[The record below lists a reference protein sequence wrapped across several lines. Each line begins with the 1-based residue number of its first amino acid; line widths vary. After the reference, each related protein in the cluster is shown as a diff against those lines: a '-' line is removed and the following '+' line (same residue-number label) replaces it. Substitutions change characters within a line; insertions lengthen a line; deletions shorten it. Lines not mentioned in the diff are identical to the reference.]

1 MTAHLL
7 DVLAPSKPEE
17 SGKNYGVVVGLVTN
31 NKDPDGMG
39 RVKVKFPWLSDHDES
54 WWARMAVP
62 MAGPSRGTYFLPEVN
77 DEVLVA
83 FEHGDVRCPYILGGV
98 WNGKDAPPTT
108 NSDGKNNIRLMKSRS
123 GHIVRF
129 DDTDGD
135 EKVEIIDK
143 QGTNSIT
150 IKSSDNSITISC
162 NGKMRLAAN
171 GIEISSESEI
181 KIQAAAT
188 MDISAG
194 APLSIKGAVVN
205 IN

>member
-1 MTAHLL
+1 MSQHLFDL
-7 DVLAPSKPEE
+7 LAPPKPEE

-39 RVKVKFPWLSDHDES
+39 RIKVKFPWLSEEEDS
-54 WWARMAVP
+54 WWARIAVP

-83 FEHGDVRCPYILGGV
+83 FEHGDVRFPYVLGSL

-108 NSDGKNNIRLMKSRS
+108 NSDGHNNIRIIKSRS
-123 GHIVRF
+123 GHIIRM
-129 DDTDGD
+129 DDSDGN
-135 EKVEIIDK
+135 EKIEIVDK

-150 IKSSDNSITISC
+150 IKSSDSSITISC
-162 NGKMRLAAN
+162 NGKMQLTAN
-171 GIEISSESEI
+171 GIEISSQADI
-181 KIQAAAT
+181 KIQAAT
-188 MDISAG
+188 SMDINAG
-194 APLSIKGAVVN
+194 APLNIKGAVVN